1 MAYDY
6 QIYNAGTLSYN
17 SRSVEGILTTDAVAH
32 PSMTVTP
39 GAGAYANI
47 TCSDNTGFKQTDVI
61 QIDGGGT
68 AGANMMVY
76 LRVIG
81 RSDTTVDTTKICIR
95 QYRPVITAVGPVTVS
110 PYYKVWTRFRPAKV
124 ELFNRTTLIKYEW
137 YSGMNENTVIITDAA
152 GAVSETVDT
161 GIVTAG
167 IGFAFHPSLL
177 GTNSTMMFKAIFSE
191 RQDA

>member
-47 TCSDNTGFKQTDVI
+47 TCSNNTGFQQADVI
-61 QIDGGGT
+61 QINGGGT

-137 YSGMNENTVIITDAA
+137 YYGMNENTVIITDAT

-161 GIVTAG
+161 GIVTSC

-177 GTNSTMMFKAIFSE
+177 GTSSTMMFKAIFSE

>member
-47 TCSDNTGFKQTDVI
+47 TCSNNTGFQQADVI
-61 QIDGGGT
+61 QINGGGT

-76 LRVIG
+76 LTVIG
-81 RSDTTVDTTKICIR
+81 RADTTVDTAKICIR

-137 YSGMNENTVIITDAA
+137 YYGMNENTVIITDAA

-161 GIVTAG
+161 GIVTSC

-177 GTNSTMMFKAIFSE
+177 GTSSTMMFKAIFSE